1 MNRQEK
7 IQYLR
12 DKVRELGDVQKGAQE
27 VLLPNLQLTDID
39 VFTTVSIDVDG
50 SMKVGAPTCID
61 TEWSKDISELSDEEI
76 DRVYDAMLKHEEW
89 EKNHKD

>member
-39 VFTTVSIDVDG
+39 VFATVSIEADG

-61 TEWSKDISELSDEEI
+61 TEWSKDISELTDEEI